1 MFLMCLVCVVP
12 IASVHHCSCLW
23 LAIWCSVLGVLGV
36 AIPTHS
42 QFCACVINT
51 LCHQGLSRIGFKVKM
66 ATANVVSD
74 YKLVEESLE
83 RKYDCPV
90 CLQILCDPCKSL
102 CCGNNFCHGCVRKLQ
117 NAGNPCPLCRNSR
130 FRIERNHDLSPEV
143 YHLEVYCANKSKGC
157 DWVGYL
163 GEIDVHLNQN
173 PVSRYQTKG
182 CSFVHVECLHCSQN
196 FQRDQIC
203 DHFSTC
209 PRRPYQCEYCQG
221 YDSFYEDVLHNHW
234 PVCDFY
240 PVLCQNGCT
249 ENIPRQNIHDHVANH
264 CSMTVVECEFKLF
277 GCTAKLTC
285 KDMSSHMKNSVAA
298 HESLV
303 KITKLFCQIKENN
316 REIRELE
323 AKLYEKQKHFTRE
336 QKDLFEKRI
345 SSATNQI
352 VSTGQQQLYSVTE
365 SLRKRNDQ
373 LAKEQR
379 KAQNKR
385 IREAIDKYFEE
396 KVRHQIEGHLDS
408 VTESLRKRNDQLAKE
423 QRKAQNKQIH
433 EAIDK
438 YFEEK
443 VRHQIEG
450 PLDSKYAAQLNE
462 LRAENEKLRKD
473 QLDVKMTGA
482 AIIYG
487 ALFYWLG
494 WKTWLE
500 IAVFLLILCCP
511 CLCIFACF
519 QACRK

>member
-1 MFLMCLVCVVP
+1 MPLV
-12 IASVHHCSCLW
+12 
-23 LAIWCSVLGVLGV
+23 IWCSVLGVLGV

-51 LCHQGLSRIGFKVKM
+51 LRHQGLSRIGFTAKM
-66 ATANVVSD
+66 ATASVVSD

-117 NAGNPCPLCRNSR
+117 NASNPCPLCRNSR

-173 PVSRYQTKG
+173 PVSRYQAKG

-240 PVLCQNGCT
+240 PVLCPNGCT
-249 ENIPRQNIHDHVANH
+249 ENIPRQNLRDHIANY
-264 CSMTVVECEFKLF
+264 CSRTVVECDFKQF
-277 GCTAKLTC
+277 GCTAKLTR
-285 KDMSSHMKNSVAA
+285 KGMSSHMKNSVAA

-303 KITKLFCQIKENN
+303 MMTKVLSQLKENSREIQVLSQLKENSREIQELETKLHQEQKNLIK
-316 REIRELE
+316 
-323 AKLYEKQKHFTRE
+323 E
-336 QKDLFEKRI
+336 QKDLFDKKI
-345 SSATNQI
+345 SSAKNQLLKA
-352 VSTGQQQLYSVTE
+352 GQQQ
-365 SLRKRNDQ
+365 
-373 LAKEQR
+373 
-379 KAQNKR
+379 
-385 IREAIDKYFEE
+385 
-396 KVRHQIEGHLDS
+396 LDS
-408 VTESLRKRNDQLAKE
+408 VTELNLVFRK
-423 QRKAQNKQIH
+423 QNKQLMNEQQRTINGLIH
-433 EAIDK
+433 GAVNEIED
-438 YFEEK
+438 K
-443 VRHQIEG
+443 VRRQVEGQID
-450 PLDSKYAAQLNE
+450 LKYADQIRQ
-462 LRAENEKLRKD
+462 LRAENMRILYELRLMHHC
-473 QLDVKMTGA
+473 QHFTALLYFYLHRYGHSVLGA
-482 AIIYG
+482 MLVLILLICG
-487 ALFYWLG
+487 LIYWLR
-494 WKTWLE
+494 LN
-500 IAVFLLILCCP
+500 L
-511 CLCIFACF
+511 
-519 QACRK
+519 R